1 MYVLGTHFVF
11 EGEINTVGQLYP
23 GYQPAPLKPKEP
35 FWKKLL
41 LIGGGSIGGFLAL
54 MLVFGLIL
62 EATGYTS
69 NSKSGAASGAAAAS
83 SVGAAFVTAS
93 TTGTSASMMPPR
105 SSMTK
110 STTASK
116 APKTVAVARAAVTKP
131 ARSEKP
137 SAALAMLA
145 SLPVKGRAPKTGY
158 ARAMFGQAWSDDV
171 TVPGGHNG
179 CDTRNDILG
188 RDLNGIIFKAGTRN
202 CVVLTGTLRDPYT
215 NRVIL
220 FHRGAGTSNAVQIDH
235 MVALSNAWQTGAQQ
249 LSADQRRNFANDPLN
264 LAAVDGPTN
273 EAKGDGDAATWLP
286 PNKAYRCTYVTR
298 QVQVKAKYRLWVT
311 PPEHAAIARIL
322 NNCAHPVVGV
332 KSQPAPL
339 ATTTTAR
346 PGTTTP
352 TTTKPAPLPV
362 VPVVPSHSIAPPKPA
377 GCTPLSN
384 GGNCYKIGQFCA
396 KRYYGTSG
404 VSADGRRMSCRDNDG
419 WRWEPA

>member
-1 MYVLGTHFVF
+1 MLCIGNAFCFRGGNQH
-11 EGEINTVGQLYP
+11 TVGQFYP
-23 GYQPAPLKPKEP
+23 GYQPAPLKPKRP

-41 LIGGGSIGGFLAL
+41 LIGGGSIGGLLAL

-62 EATGYTS
+62 EATGHTS
-69 NSKSGAASGAAAAS
+69 NSKSGATSGADPAS
-83 SVGAAFVTAS
+83 SAGATFVTAS
-93 TTGTSASMMPPR
+93 TTGTSASTMPPR
-105 SSMTK
+105 SSTTK
-110 STTASK
+110 SATASK
-116 APKTVAVARAAVTKP
+116 APKTVARAAVTKP
-131 ARSEKP
+131 TRSEKP

-220 FHRGAGTSNAVQIDH
+220 FHRGAGTSNAVQVDH

-249 LSADQRRNFANDPLN
+249 LSVDQRRNFANDPLN

-298 QVQVKAKYRLWVT
+298 QVQVKAKYHLWVT
-311 PPEHAAIARIL
+311 PPERDAIARIL
-322 NNCAHPVVGV
+322 TNCARPVGRVT
-332 KSQPAPL
+332 SQPVPL
-339 ATTTTAR
+339 VTPTPIR
-346 PGTTTP
+346 PRTTTP

-362 VPVVPSHSIAPPKPA
+362 VPVAPSHPVAPPKPA

-396 KRYYGTSG
+396 KRYDGTSG